1 MGEQMAKGDRVGLV
15 AASPQEFLV
24 LALEQASDGVV
35 QGHPALLHQ
44 PERGRG
50 DERLGH
56 ARDPEPR
63 PGLQR
68 PVATQLL
75 DAGGHLEVDPEPR
88 REDVQQSPR
97 HLRPRRQIGV
107 DQRLEPFLVAHAA
120 KGAKPVQGRTCSRA
134 APIRNAVTSS

>member
-1 MGEQMAKGDRVGLV
+1 MSSRDTRPCSTSRSAAAATNGLV
-15 AASPQEFLV
+15 T
-24 LALEQASDGVV
+24 LAI
-35 QGHPALLHQ
+35 
-44 PERGRG
+44 RN
-50 DERLGH
+50 
-56 ARDPEPR
+56 RDPGCNE
-63 PGLQR
+63 